1 MDRKLIFY
9 ESIKTNKA
17 MCRFKDTN
25 LGVKKLDFNQKRG
38 MMAVYFDRRPRDF
51 GSRGLI
57 PGNQAVAEI
66 AT

>member
-1 MDRKLIFY
+1 
-9 ESIKTNKA
+9 

-57 PGNQAVAEI
+57 PGNQAAGQI